1 MTARRPEVDPPVPA
15 LKVVTFNTWKCDGDY
30 AARVEAM
37 AQQMMS
43 LEADIYA
50 LQESFATVD
59 GSTDTA
65 VFLANHLGLQLHIA
79 PSRRKRRWFQGEW
92 VDSYSSLAVLTR
104 FPLIST
110 KAVELPSS
118 TADGGRVAQLC
129 AIEIAE
135 RSVLLANVHLSHLPQ
150 GEGAALRTEQLR
162 ALLNEMAQWPRH
174 DLALVCGDFNASL
187 GSVEF
192 APFMEAPWALVD
204 AYAQAGGDEKFTC
217 RTPEGNGLNLDHI
230 LYVPS
235 CSNTLVDY
243 LDASVVLNGSTSQ
256 GGVLPSDHAGVQV
269 TFRWK
274 NRCSP
279 IARRKN

>member
-1 MTARRPEVDPPVPA
+1 MTARRPEVNPPVPA

-37 AQQMMS
+37 SRQMM
-43 LEADIYA
+43 LLQADIYA

-59 GSTDTA
+59 GTTDTA
-65 VFLANHLGLQLHIA
+65 VFLANHLGMQLHIA

-92 VDSYSSLAVLTR
+92 VDSYSSLAMLTR
-104 FPLIST
+104 FPFLSA
-110 KAVELPSS
+110 KVVELPSS

-129 AIEIAE
+129 AIETDQYT
-135 RSVLLANVHLSHLPQ
+135 VLLANVHLSHLPH
-150 GEGAALRTEQLR
+150 AVDALRTEQLS
-162 ALLNEMAQWPRH
+162 ALLNEMAQWPRP

-187 GSVEF
+187 DSPEF
-192 APFMEAPWALVD
+192 APFMESPWGLVN
-204 AYAQAGGDEKFTC
+204 AYAQAGGVEKITC
-217 RTPEGNGLNLDHI
+217 RTPDGKGLNLDHI
-230 LYVPS
+230 LCVSS

-269 TFRWK
+269 TFSL
-274 NRCSP
+274 N
-279 IARRKN
+279 

>member
-1 MTARRPEVDPPVPA
+1 MTARRPEVVPPLHV

-37 AQQMMS
+37 SQQMM
-43 LEADIYA
+43 LLQADIYA

-59 GSTDTA
+59 GTTDTA
-65 VFLANHLGLQLHIA
+65 VFFAKHRGNQIHPA
-79 PSRRKRRWFQGEW
+79 SSRRQRRWFQGAW
-92 VDSYSSLAVLTR
+92 GGSYTSLAMLTR
-104 FPLIST
+104 FPLISA
-110 KAVELPSS
+110 KVVELPSS

-129 AIEIAE
+129 AIETAE
-135 RSVLLANVHLSHLPQ
+135 RSVLLANTHLSHLPQ
-150 GEGAALRTEQLR
+150 AEGGALRTEQLR
-162 ALLNEMAQWPRH
+162 ALLNEMARWPRP

-187 GSVEF
+187 DSDEF
-192 APFMEAPWALVD
+192 APFMESPWGLMD

-217 RTPEGNGLNLDHI
+217 RTPKGNGLNLDHI
-230 LYVPS
+230 LCMPS

-269 TFRWK
+269 TFSL
-274 NRCSP
+274 N
-279 IARRKN
+279 